1 MLKNKEPKIMKK
13 LLRATL
19 LALMCSLLSAFYISK
34 VQTAEVIPDEIQ
46 MSGTQPALHQGYIE
60 SANKQW

>member
-1 MLKNKEPKIMKK
+1 MKK

-46 MSGTQPALHQGYIE
+46 MSGTQPVLHQGYIE